1 MPGFDSGLR
10 DERLLQTTRR
20 PTVKGPVLLLALTL
34 FYSSWLTDN
43 VPCVGCESLA
53 LRGDFAVAFLQL
65 NIRGRLILGFSVL
78 CLLLAAVVGTT
89 IVKVRAVNES
99 TERTV
104 NLRVPTAMT
113 ASDIVAGVYASLAS
127 LRGWLITGN
136 DAFKN
141 ERAGL
146 WKAIQS
152 HGSEM
157 DRLAGHW
164 TVEQNKQDWKQAK
177 PLLDELRNAQ
187 DKAEAI
193 AHTIDE
199 QPATKI
205 LATEAAPLAKLML
218 QKATTIIDEEG
229 HIASTDERKSL
240 LIGFADMRGSMAMA
254 IGAIRAYLLTAEPA
268 FKTEF
273 IELWALNQ
281 KKFDALS
288 KRRSEMTNEQ
298 QKAFD
303 LLVEAR
309 AKFSPLP
316 QKMFEIRASDRW
328 NMAQWFLTN
337 EAAPR
342 ANKLLDIFAGGKNA
356 EGSRS
361 GGMVSRQQDDLKAD
375 GAAVLAE
382 TSFLT
387 TLLWVLMG
395 VGIGVAGTVVYLTNR
410 SIVPPILS
418 MVAAMGRLAGGD
430 HSVEIPATD
439 KKDEIG
445 LMAKAVLI
453 FKENMIKAKELA
465 AKEAEAISARVA
477 RAARVNDLTQRF
489 DADISTVLRS
499 VASASTELQATASSM
514 TATAEETSN
523 QATAV
528 AAATEEASTNVQTV
542 AAASE
547 ELASSV
553 TEISRQVAQSAA
565 IAQKAVEEADR
576 TNTTVQGLFDGAASI
591 GDVVKL
597 ISDIASQTNLL
608 ALNATIEAARAGEA
622 GRGFAVVAAEVKSL
636 AEQTAKATDQISAQI
651 SSIQNSSSEAV
662 SAIKGITTTIN
673 QMNEIASAIA
683 SAVEEQGSATQEIA
697 RNVQQ
702 AALGT
707 GEISSNV
714 VGVQQAAGDT
724 GAAAHQVLQASGEL
738 SKQSETMRGQV
749 EAFLSNI
756 KAA

>member
-1 MPGFDSGLR
+1 M
-10 DERLLQTTRR
+10 
-20 PTVKGPVLLLALTL
+20 
-34 FYSSWLTDN
+34 
-43 VPCVGCESLA
+43 
-53 LRGDFAVAFLQL
+53 AFLQL

-78 CLLLAAVVGTT
+78 CVLLAAVVGTT
-89 IVKVRAVNES
+89 IIKVRTVSES
-99 TERTV
+99 TDRTI

-113 ASDIVAGVYASLAS
+113 ASDMVAGVYASLAS

-136 DAFKN
+136 EAFKA
-141 ERAGL
+141 ERAVL
-146 WKAIQS
+146 WKDIQS
-152 HGSEM
+152 RGSEM
-157 DRLAGHW
+157 DRLSGQW
-164 TVEQNKQDWKQAK
+164 TVEQNKVDWKQAR

-199 QPATKI
+199 QPAAKL

-218 QKATTIIDEEG
+218 QKATSIINEEG
-229 HIASTDERKSL
+229 GIASTDARKSL
-240 LIGFADMRGSMAMA
+240 LIDFADMRGSMAMA
-254 IGAIRAYLLTAEPA
+254 IGAIRAYLLTADVS

-273 IELWALNQ
+273 EELWALNQ

-288 KRRSEMTNEQ
+288 KRRSEMTADQ

-303 LLVEAR
+303 SLIEAR
-309 AKFSPLP
+309 TKFAPLP

-342 ANKLLDIFAGGKNA
+342 ANKLLDIFAGAKDSA
-356 EGSRS
+356 GSRS
-361 GGMVSRQQDDLKAD
+361 GGMVSRQQDSLKTD
-375 GAAVLAE
+375 GTMVLAE
-382 TSFLT
+382 TSFLM

-395 VGIGVAGTVVYLTNR
+395 VGIGVAATVVYVTNR
-410 SIVPPILS
+410 SIVPPILE
-418 MVAAMGRLAGGD
+418 MVAAMGQLAGGD
-430 HSVEIPATD
+430 HGVEIPATD

-445 LMAKAVLI
+445 LMARAVLI

-477 RAARVNDLTQRF
+477 RAARVNDLTQTF
-489 DADISTVLRS
+489 DANISSVLRS

-553 TEISRQVAQSAA
+553 TEIGRQVAQSAA
-565 IAQKAVEEADR
+565 IAQKAVAEADR
-576 TNTTVQGLFDGAASI
+576 TNTTVQGLFKDAAGI

-597 ISDIASQTNLL
+597 ISEIASQTNLL

-636 AEQTAKATDQISAQI
+636 AEQTAKATDQISAQV
-651 SSIQNSSSEAV
+651 SSIQASSSEAV
-662 SAIKGITTTIN
+662 SAIKGISTTIN
-673 QMNEIASAIA
+673 EMSEIASAIA
-683 SAVEEQGSATQEIA
+683 GAVEEQGSATQEIA

-707 GEISSNV
+707 GEIASNV
-714 VGVQQAAGDT
+714 SGVQQAAGDT

-738 SKQSETMRGQV
+738 SKQSETMRGHV
-749 EAFLSNI
+749 ETFLSSI

>member
-1 MPGFDSGLR
+1 MPFS
-10 DERLLQTTRR
+10 
-20 PTVKGPVLLLALTL
+20 
-34 FYSSWLTDN
+34 
-43 VPCVGCESLA
+43 
-53 LRGDFAVAFLQL
+53 QL
-65 NIRGRLILGFSVL
+65 NIRGRLIFGFSIL
-78 CLLLAAVVGTT
+78 CILLATVVGTT
-89 IVKVRAVNES
+89 LIKVQTVSES

-113 ASDIVAGVYASLAS
+113 ASDLVAGVYASLAS
-127 LRGWLITGN
+127 LRGFLITGN
-136 DAFKN
+136 EVFKT
-141 ERAGL
+141 ERATL
-146 WKAIQS
+146 WKEIQA
-152 HGSEM
+152 HGSDM
-157 DRLAGHW
+157 DRLSDHW
-164 TVEQNKQDWKQAK
+164 TVEQNKVDWKQAK

-199 QPATKI
+199 QPAAKI

-218 QKATTIIDEEG
+218 QKATSIINEEG
-229 HIASTDERKSL
+229 NIASTDTRKSL

-254 IGAIRAYLLTAEPA
+254 IGAIRAYLLTADEA

-273 IELWALNQ
+273 VELWAHNQ
-281 KKFDALS
+281 KKFEALS
-288 KRRSEMTNEQ
+288 ERRSEMTPDQ
-298 QKAFD
+298 QAAFD
-303 LLVEAR
+303 TLVAAR

-316 QKMFEIRASDRW
+316 QKMFDIRASDRW

-342 ANKLLDIFAGGKNA
+342 ANKLLDIFAGAKNA
-356 EGSRS
+356 TGSRS
-361 GGMVSRQQDDLKAD
+361 GGTVTRQQDNLKAD
-375 GAAVLAE
+375 GATVLAE
-382 TSFLT
+382 TNFLMT
-387 TLLWVLMG
+387 MLWVLMG
-395 VGIGVAGTVVYLTNR
+395 VGIGVAATVVYLTNR
-410 SIVPPILS
+410 SIVPPILK
-418 MVAAMGRLAGGD
+418 MVDAMGRLAGGD

-445 LMAKAVLI
+445 LMARAVLI

-465 AKEAEAISARVA
+465 AKEAEAIKERVA
-477 RAARVNDLTQRF
+477 RAARVNELTQAF
-489 DADISTVLRS
+489 DADITTVLRS

-542 AAASE
+542 AVASE

-553 TEISRQVAQSAA
+553 NEISRQVAHSAT
-565 IAQKAVEEADR
+565 IAQKAVVEADR
-576 TNTTVQGLFDGAASI
+576 TNATVQSLFNDAASI

-597 ISDIASQTNLL
+597 INEIAGQTNLL

-636 AEQTAKATDQISAQI
+636 AEQTAKATEQIGAQV
-651 SSIQNSSSEAV
+651 SSIQASSSEAV
-662 SAIKGITTTIN
+662 GAIKGISATIN
-673 QMNEIASAIA
+673 QINEITSAIA

-714 VGVQQAAGDT
+714 TGVQQAAGDT
-724 GAAAHQVLQASGEL
+724 GAAAHQVLQASDEL
-738 SKQSETMRGQV
+738 SRQSETMRSQV
-749 EAFLSNI
+749 ESFLSNI

>member
-1 MPGFDSGLR
+1 M
-10 DERLLQTTRR
+10 
-20 PTVKGPVLLLALTL
+20 L
-34 FYSSWLTDN
+34 FS
-43 VPCVGCESLA
+43 
-53 LRGDFAVAFLQL
+53 QL

-78 CLLLAAVVGTT
+78 CILLAAVVGTT
-89 IVKVRAVNES
+89 LIKVRTVGKS

-113 ASDIVAGVYASLAS
+113 ASDLVAGVYASLAS
-127 LRGWLITGN
+127 FRGFLITGN
-136 DAFKN
+136 DVFKA
-141 ERAGL
+141 ERATF
-146 WKAIQS
+146 WKEIQA
-152 HGSEM
+152 HGSDM
-157 DRLAGHW
+157 DRLSAHW
-164 TVEQNKQDWKQAK
+164 TVKQNKMDWKQAK
-177 PLLDELRNAQ
+177 PLLDEMRNAQ

-205 LATEAAPLAKLML
+205 LATEAAPLVKLML
-218 QKATTIIDEEG
+218 QKATSIINEEG
-229 HIASTDERKSL
+229 DIASTDTRKSL

-254 IGAIRAYLLTAEPA
+254 IGAIRAYLLTADEA

-273 IELWALNQ
+273 VELWALNQ

-288 KRRSEMTNEQ
+288 QRRSEMTPDQ
-298 QKAFD
+298 QTAFD
-303 LLVEAR
+303 SLVAAR

-342 ANKLLDIFAGGKNA
+342 ANKLLDIFAGAKNA
-356 EGSRS
+356 SGARS
-361 GGMVSRQQDDLKAD
+361 GGMVARQQDDLKAD
-375 GAAVLAE
+375 GATVLAE
-382 TSFLT
+382 TNFLM

-395 VGIGVAGTVVYLTNR
+395 IGIGVAATVVYLTNR
-410 SIVPPILS
+410 SIVPPILK
-418 MVAAMGRLAGGD
+418 MVDAMGRLAGGD
-430 HSVEIPATD
+430 HSVQIPATD

-445 LMAKAVLI
+445 LMARAVLI
-453 FKENMIKAKELA
+453 FKENMIKAKDLA
-465 AKEAEAISARVA
+465 AKEAEAIKERVA
-477 RAARVNDLTQRF
+477 RAARVNDLTQAF
-489 DADISTVLRS
+489 DADITTVLRS

-553 TEISRQVAQSAA
+553 NEISRQVSNSAS
-565 IAQKAVEEADR
+565 IAQQAVVEADR
-576 TNTTVQGLFDGAASI
+576 TNATVQSLFNDAAGI

-597 ISDIASQTNLL
+597 ISEIASQTNLL

-636 AEQTAKATDQISAQI
+636 AEQTAKATEQIGAQV
-651 SSIQNSSSEAV
+651 SSIQASSSEAV
-662 SAIKGITTTIN
+662 SAIKGISATIN
-673 QMNEIASAIA
+673 QLNEIASTIA

-707 GEISSNV
+707 GEISANV
-714 VGVQQAAGDT
+714 TGVQQAAGDT
-724 GAAAHQVLQASGEL
+724 GAAAHQVLQASDEL
-738 SKQSETMRGQV
+738 SRQSETMRSPG
-749 EAFLSNI
+749 
-756 KAA
+756 

>member
-1 MPGFDSGLR
+1 MS
-10 DERLLQTTRR
+10 
-20 PTVKGPVLLLALTL
+20 
-34 FYSSWLTDN
+34 
-43 VPCVGCESLA
+43 
-53 LRGDFAVAFLQL
+53 FLHL
-65 NIRGRLILGFSVL
+65 NIRGRLVLGFSVL
-78 CLLLAAVVGTT
+78 CVLLASVVGIT
-89 IVKVRAVNES
+89 IVKVRTVNEA

-113 ASDIVAGVYASLAS
+113 AGDMVAGVYASLAS

-136 DAFKN
+136 ETFKA
-141 ERAGL
+141 ERSIL
-146 WKAIQS
+146 WKELQKR
-152 HGSEM
+152 GSEM
-157 DRLAGHW
+157 DNLASHW
-164 TVEQNKQDWKQAK
+164 TIEQNKADWKQAK
-177 PLLDELRNAQ
+177 PLLDELRSAQ

-193 AHTIDE
+193 AHTADE
-199 QPATKI
+199 QPAAKI

-218 QKATTIIDEEG
+218 QKATAIIEEEG
-229 HIASTDERKSL
+229 GIASTDSRKSL

-254 IGAIRAYLLTAEPA
+254 IGAIRAYLLTADEA
-268 FKTEF
+268 FKKEF
-273 IELWALNQ
+273 TELWALNQ
-281 KKFDALS
+281 KKFEALS
-288 KRRSEMTNEQ
+288 KRRAEMTPDQ
-298 QKAFD
+298 QNAFD
-303 LLVEAR
+303 ALVAAR
-309 AKFSPLP
+309 AKFEPLP

-342 ANKLLDIFAGGKNA
+342 ANKLLEIFAGAKSADGA
-356 EGSRS
+356 RA
-361 GGMVSRQQDDLKAD
+361 GGMVTRQQQNLRTD
-375 GAAVLAE
+375 GAAVLAD
-382 TSFLT
+382 TSLLT
-387 TLLWVLMG
+387 TLLWVMLG
-395 VGIGVAGTVVYLTNR
+395 VGIGVAAAVVYLTSR
-410 SIVPPILS
+410 SIVPPILK
-418 MVAAMGRLAGGD
+418 MVTAMGQLAGGD
-430 HSVEIPATD
+430 HSVEIPAVD

-465 AKEAEAISARVA
+465 AKEAEAISERVA
-477 RAARVNDLTQRF
+477 RAARVNELTQAF
-489 DADISTVLRS
+489 DASISNVLRS

-553 TEISRQVAQSAA
+553 TEISRQVTQSAA
-565 IAQKAVEEADR
+565 IAQKAVTEADR
-576 TNTTVQGLFDGAASI
+576 TNETVQGLFNDAASI

-597 ISDIASQTNLL
+597 ISEIASQTNLL

-622 GRGFAVVAAEVKSL
+622 GRGFAVVASEVKSL
-636 AEQTAKATDQISAQI
+636 AEQTAKATDQISSQV

-662 SAIKGITTTIN
+662 SAIKGITATISEI
-673 QMNEIASAIA
+673 NEIAAAIA

-714 VGVQQAAGDT
+714 SGVQQAAGDT
-724 GAAAHQVLQASGEL
+724 GAAAHQVLQASEEL
-738 SKQSETMRGQV
+738 SRQSETMRGEV
-749 EAFLSNI
+749 ETFLSNI

>member
-1 MPGFDSGLR
+1 MD
-10 DERLLQTTRR
+10 
-20 PTVKGPVLLLALTL
+20 
-34 FYSSWLTDN
+34 
-43 VPCVGCESLA
+43 
-53 LRGDFAVAFLQL
+53 L
-65 NIRGRLILGFSVL
+65 NIRGRLILGFGAL
-78 CLLLAAVVGTT
+78 CVLLAGVVSTT
-89 IVKVRAVNES
+89 IVKVQTVNES

-113 ASDIVAGVYASLAS
+113 ASDLVAGVYASLAS
-127 LRGWLITGN
+127 LRGFLITGN
-136 DAFKN
+136 DVFKA
-141 ERAGL
+141 ERMML
-146 WKAIQS
+146 WKDIQA
-152 HGSEM
+152 HGSDM
-157 DRLAGHW
+157 DRLSGHW
-164 TVEQNKQDWKQAK
+164 TVAQNKLDWQQAK

-193 AHTIDE
+193 AHTIEE
-199 QPATKI
+199 QPAAKI
-205 LATEAAPLAKLML
+205 LAIEAAPLAKLML
-218 QKATTIIDEEG
+218 QKATAIIDEEG
-229 HIASTDERKSL
+229 NITSTDARKSL

-254 IGAIRAYLLTAEPA
+254 IGAIRAYLLTADAA
-268 FKTEF
+268 FKAEF
-273 IELWALNQ
+273 VELWALNQ
-281 KKFDALS
+281 TKFDALS
-288 KRRSEMTNEQ
+288 KRTSEMTPDQ
-298 QKAFD
+298 LAAFD
-303 LLVEAR
+303 SLVAAR

-316 QKMFEIRASDRW
+316 QRMFEIRASDRW

-342 ANKLLDIFAGGKNA
+342 ANKLLDIFAGAKNA
-356 EGSRS
+356 TGSRS
-361 GGMVSRQQDDLKAD
+361 GGMVARQQDNLKAD

-382 TSFLT
+382 TNFLM

-395 VGIGVAGTVVYLTNR
+395 VGIGVAAAVVYLTNR
-410 SIVPPILS
+410 SIVPPILK
-418 MVAAMGRLAGGD
+418 MVDAMGQLAGGD

-445 LMAKAVLI
+445 LMARAVLI
-453 FKENMIKAKELA
+453 FKENMIKARELA
-465 AKEAEAISARVA
+465 AKEAEAIKERVA
-477 RAARVNDLTQRF
+477 RAARVNELTERF
-489 DADISTVLRS
+489 DSDISSVLKS

-553 TEISRQVAQSAA
+553 TEIGRQVAHSAA
-565 IAQKAVEEADR
+565 IAQKAVTEADR
-576 TNTTVQGLFDGAASI
+576 TNTTVQGLCNDAAGI

-597 ISDIASQTNLL
+597 ISDIAGQTNLL

-636 AEQTAKATDQISAQI
+636 AEQTAKATEQISTQVL
-651 SSIQNSSSEAV
+651 SIQTSSNEAV
-662 SAIKGITTTIN
+662 SAIKGISATIN

-707 GEISSNV
+707 NEITSNV
-714 VGVQQAAGDT
+714 SGVQQAAGDT
-724 GAAAHQVLQASGEL
+724 GAAAHQVLQASDEL
-738 SKQSETMRGQV
+738 SRQSETMRGQV

>member
-1 MPGFDSGLR
+1 M
-10 DERLLQTTRR
+10 
-20 PTVKGPVLLLALTL
+20 
-34 FYSSWLTDN
+34 
-43 VPCVGCESLA
+43 
-53 LRGDFAVAFLQL
+53 
-65 NIRGRLILGFSVL
+65 NIRGRLVLGFGAL
-78 CLLLAAVVGTT
+78 CALLAVAVGTT
-89 IVKVRAVNES
+89 IIKVRTVDEA
-99 TERTV
+99 TDRTV

-113 ASDIVAGVYASLAS
+113 ASDMVAEVYASLAS

-136 DAFKN
+136 QGFKA

-146 WKAIQS
+146 WKDIEVRGA
-152 HGSEM
+152 EM
-157 DRLAGHW
+157 DRLSAKW
-164 TVEQNKQDWKQAK
+164 TVERNKEDWKQAK

-199 QPATKI
+199 QPAAKI
-205 LATEAAPLAKLML
+205 LSTEAAPLAKLML
-218 QKATTIIDEEG
+218 QKATTIINEEG
-229 HIASTDERKSL
+229 RIASSDARKSL
-240 LIGFADMRGSMAMA
+240 LIDFADMRGSMAMA
-254 IGAIRAYLLTAEPA
+254 IGAIRAYLLTADVN
-268 FKTEF
+268 FKKEYE
-273 IELWALNQ
+273 ELWALNQ

-288 KRRSEMTNEQ
+288 ERRSEMTGAQ
-298 QKAFD
+298 QAAFD
-303 LLVEAR
+303 ALVAAR
-309 AKFSPLP
+309 AKFAQLP
-316 QKMFEIRASDRW
+316 QKMFDIRASDRW

-342 ANKLLDIFAGGKNA
+342 ANKLLDIFAGAKNT

-361 GGMVSRQQDDLKAD
+361 GGMVSRQQNSLKAD

-382 TSFLT
+382 TSFLM

-395 VGIGVAGTVVYLTNR
+395 AGIGVAATVVYLTNR
-410 SIVPPILS
+410 SIVPPILE
-418 MVAAMGRLAGGD
+418 MVGAMGQLAGGD

-439 KKDEIG
+439 KRDEIG
-445 LMAKAVLI
+445 LMARAVLI
-453 FKENMIKAKELA
+453 FKDNMIKAKELA
-465 AKEAEAISARVA
+465 AREAEAISARAA
-477 RAARVNDLTQRF
+477 RAARVNDLTRAF
-489 DADISTVLRS
+489 DADITTVLRS

-514 TATAEETSN
+514 TATAEETSS

-565 IAQKAVEEADR
+565 IAQKAVSEADR
-576 TNTTVQGLFDGAASI
+576 TNTTVQGLFKDAASI

-597 ISDIASQTNLL
+597 ISEIASQTNLL

-622 GRGFAVVAAEVKSL
+622 GRGFAVVAAEVKNL
-636 AEQTAKATDQISAQI
+636 AEQTAKATDQISAQV
-651 SSIQNSSSEAV
+651 SSIQASSSEAV

-673 QMNEIASAIA
+673 EMSEIASAIA
-683 SAVEEQGSATQEIA
+683 GAVEEQGSATQEIA

-714 VGVQQAAGDT
+714 AGVQQAAGDT

>member
-1 MPGFDSGLR
+1 
-10 DERLLQTTRR
+10 
-20 PTVKGPVLLLALTL
+20 
-34 FYSSWLTDN
+34 
-43 VPCVGCESLA
+43 
-53 LRGDFAVAFLQL
+53 VAFLQL

-78 CLLLAAVVGTT
+78 CVLLAAVVGTT
-89 IVKVRAVNES
+89 IIKVRTVSES
-99 TERTV
+99 TDRTI

-113 ASDIVAGVYASLAS
+113 ASDMVAGVYASLAS

-136 DAFKN
+136 EAFKA
-141 ERAGL
+141 ERAVL
-146 WKAIQS
+146 WKDIQS
-152 HGSEM
+152 RGSEM
-157 DRLAGHW
+157 DRLSGQW
-164 TVEQNKQDWKQAK
+164 TVEQNKVDWKQAR

-199 QPATKI
+199 QPAAKL

-218 QKATTIIDEEG
+218 QKATSIINEEG
-229 HIASTDERKSL
+229 GIASTDARKSL
-240 LIGFADMRGSMAMA
+240 LIDFADMRGSMAMA
-254 IGAIRAYLLTAEPA
+254 IGAIRAYLLTADVS

-273 IELWALNQ
+273 EELWALNQ

-288 KRRSEMTNEQ
+288 KRRSEMTADQ

-303 LLVEAR
+303 SLIEAR
-309 AKFSPLP
+309 TKFAPLP

-342 ANKLLDIFAGGKNA
+342 ANKLLDIFAGAKDSA
-356 EGSRS
+356 GSRS
-361 GGMVSRQQDDLKAD
+361 GGMVSRQQDSLKTD
-375 GAAVLAE
+375 GTMVLAE
-382 TSFLT
+382 TSFLM

-395 VGIGVAGTVVYLTNR
+395 VGIGVAATVVYVTNR
-410 SIVPPILS
+410 SIVPPILE
-418 MVAAMGRLAGGD
+418 MVAAMGQLAGGD
-430 HSVEIPATD
+430 HGVEIPATD

-445 LMAKAVLI
+445 LMARAVLI

-477 RAARVNDLTQRF
+477 RAARVNDLTQTF
-489 DADISTVLRS
+489 DANISSVLRS

-523 QATAV
+523 PATAV

-553 TEISRQVAQSAA
+553 TEIGRQVAQSAA
-565 IAQKAVEEADR
+565 IAQKAVAEADR
-576 TNTTVQGLFDGAASI
+576 TNTTVQGLFKDAAGI

-597 ISDIASQTNLL
+597 ISEIASQTNLL

-636 AEQTAKATDQISAQI
+636 AEQTAKATDQISAQV
-651 SSIQNSSSEAV
+651 SSIQASSSEAV
-662 SAIKGITTTIN
+662 SAIKGISTTIN
-673 QMNEIASAIA
+673 EMSEIASAIA
-683 SAVEEQGSATQEIA
+683 GAVEEQGSATQEIA

-707 GEISSNV
+707 GEIASNV
-714 VGVQQAAGDT
+714 SGVQQAAGDT

-738 SKQSETMRGQV
+738 SKQSETMRGHV
-749 EAFLSNI
+749 ETFLSSI

>member
-1 MPGFDSGLR
+1 M
-10 DERLLQTTRR
+10 
-20 PTVKGPVLLLALTL
+20 
-34 FYSSWLTDN
+34 
-43 VPCVGCESLA
+43 
-53 LRGDFAVAFLQL
+53 AFSNL

-78 CLLLAAVVGTT
+78 CALLACVVGIT
-89 IVKVRAVNES
+89 IIKVRNVNEA
-99 TERTV
+99 TDRTV
-104 NLRVPTAMT
+104 SLRVPTAMA
-113 ASDIVAGVYASLAS
+113 ASDVVAGVYASLAS

-136 DAFKN
+136 DVFKA
-141 ERAGL
+141 ERATL
-146 WKAIQS
+146 WKDIQR

-157 DRLAGHW
+157 DSLASHW
-164 TVEQNKQDWKQAK
+164 TVEQNKADWKLAK

-199 QPATKI
+199 QPAAKI

-218 QKATTIIDEEG
+218 QKITAIIDEESN
-229 HIASTDERKSL
+229 ISSTDARKSL
-240 LIGFADMRGSMAMA
+240 LIGFADTRGSMAMA
-254 IGAIRAYLLTAEPA
+254 VGAIRAYLLTADPA
-268 FKTEF
+268 FKAEF
-273 IELWALNQ
+273 EGLWALNQ
-281 KKFDALS
+281 KKIEALS
-288 KRRSEMTNEQ
+288 ERRAEMTNDQ
-298 QKAFD
+298 RSAFD
-303 LLVEAR
+303 ELVSTR
-309 AKFSPLP
+309 AKFAPMP

-342 ANKLLDIFAGGKNA
+342 ANKLLDIFAGTKDTT
-356 EGSRS
+356 GSRS
-361 GGMVSRQQDDLKAD
+361 GGMVARQQSNLKQD

-382 TSFLT
+382 TSFLM
-387 TLLWVLMG
+387 TLLWVLLG
-395 VGIGVAGTVVYLTNR
+395 VGIGVAATVVYLTNR
-410 SIVPPILS
+410 SIVPPILN
-418 MVAAMGRLAGGD
+418 MVGAMGQLAGGD
-430 HSVEIPATD
+430 HSVAIPATD

-445 LMAKAVLI
+445 LMARAVLI

-465 AKEAEAISARVA
+465 EKEAEAISARVA
-477 RAARVNDLTQRF
+477 RAARVNELTQTF
-489 DADISTVLRS
+489 DANISTVLRS

-553 TEISRQVAQSAA
+553 TEISRQVAQSAS
-565 IAQKAVEEADR
+565 IAQKAVLEADR
-576 TNTTVQGLFDGAASI
+576 TNSTVQGLFNEAAGI

-597 ISDIASQTNLL
+597 ISEIASQTNLL

-622 GRGFAVVAAEVKSL
+622 GRGFAVVASEVKSL
-636 AEQTAKATDQISAQI
+636 AEQTAKATEQIGAQV

-662 SAIKGITTTIN
+662 TAIKGISATIN
-673 QMNEIASAIA
+673 EMSEIASAIA
-683 SAVEEQGSATQEIA
+683 GAIEEQGSATQEIA

-714 VGVQQAAGDT
+714 SGVQQAAGDT
-724 GAAAHQVLQASGEL
+724 GAAAHQVLQASSEL
-738 SKQSETMRGQV
+738 SRQSETMRSHV
-749 EAFLSNI
+749 ETFLSDI